1 MNKDN
6 LLNYKGFEYKTYE
19 WDNVPHIMPRLAFHL
34 EAYIKG
40 LVKLCSEYDER
51 ETVQELRSE
60 MERRF
65 TDGQEA
71 DQNQRKVDIEEKEG
85 IRAATDGLQAKIDEN
100 FDAFKEY

>member
-1 MNKDN
+1 
-6 LLNYKGFEYKTYE
+6 
-19 WDNVPHIMPRLAFHL
+19 
-34 EAYIKG
+34 
-40 LVKLCSEYDER
+40 
-51 ETVQELRSE
+51 

-85 IRAATDGLQAKIDEN
+85 IRAAADGLQAKIDEN